1 VDMAAAETN
10 ESVPVFFF
18 WFFFYRFLVIDWYK
32 TQKP

>member
-18 WFFFYRFLVIDWYK
+18 WFFFDRFLVID
-32 TQKP
+32 